1 MSSSTRKV
9 FVGMSGGVDSSVAA
23 LLLKE
28 QGHDVTGVYLKCW
41 SQARLD
47 ELGVP
52 GECPS
57 ERDAEDARR
66 VANHLNIPFYVFDL
80 EDEYRK
86 RVVDYL
92 VDGYRRGVTPNP
104 DVVCNREIKFGLFLE
119 KARAL
124 GAEFV
129 ATGHYAR
136 LRPHVP
142 PGADGSVAPAATD
155 RLHSRRAESP
165 DKRHQAPRTSESRP
179 LGHAGSLGLWEAKD
193 KNKDQSYFLWTLG
206 QDQLAHALFPI
217 GDLLKS
223 EVREIARK
231 AGVPTADKKD
241 SQGICFL
248 GDVALA
254 DFVARHIPER
264 PGDIVT
270 VDGVKVGEH
279 RGAHLYTI
287 GQRHGLDIGAA
298 QRALGRK
305 GATASNPFYV
315 TGTNITANTVTVA
328 EGDDHPAL
336 YRTEVVLTDINLVTT
351 SSMSASFAVAAQAVS
366 GATPKSQPSPQRRT
380 MSVFARVRYRQ
391 PLAPAELVRDEDFY
405 KLVFK
410 KPVKF
415 VAPGQSAVWYSAEGE
430 LLGGGVIV

>member
-1 MSSSTRKV
+1 MSSSARKV

-28 QGHDVTGVYLKCW
+28 AGYDVTGVYLKCW

-66 VANHLNIPFYVFDL
+66 VANHLNTPFYVFDL

-86 RVVDYL
+86 RVVEYL

-124 GAEFV
+124 GAEYV

-136 LRPHVP
+136 LRPYVP
-142 PGADGSVAPAATD
+142 PSADGSVVPAATD

-165 DKRHQAPRTSESRP
+165 DKRHQAPRTSESRS

-270 VDGVKVGEH
+270 VDGVRVGEH
-279 RGAHLYTI
+279 RGAHLYTV

-305 GATASNPFYV
+305 GATISKPFYV
-315 TGTNITANTVTVA
+315 AGTDIKKNLVMVA

-336 YRTEVVLTDINLVTT
+336 YRKEIIIAEVNVI
-351 SSMSASFAVAAQAVS
+351 S
-366 GATPKSQPSPQRRT
+366 GMLPSESRQ
-380 MSVFARVRYRQ
+380 VFARVRYRQ
-391 PLAPAELVRDEDFY
+391 PLASAELVRDEDFY

-415 VAPGQSAVWYSAEGE
+415 VASGQSAVWYSEEGE
-430 LLGGGVIV
+430 LLGGGVIQKAPR